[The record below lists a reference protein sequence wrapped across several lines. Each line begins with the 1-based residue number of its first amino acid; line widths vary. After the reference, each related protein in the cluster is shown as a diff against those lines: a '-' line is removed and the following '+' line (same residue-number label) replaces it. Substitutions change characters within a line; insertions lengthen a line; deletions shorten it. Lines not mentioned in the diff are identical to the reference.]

1 MAHGLSD
8 AQLEQWRTTGTVVAA
23 GDHIFSPMVLKAAA
37 AEAAAA
43 EQRFAFPSREA
54 PSTNELALSAELG
67 AVVHQLLGTSDVRL
81 FESLVF
87 PPAVAAAEAAAGAGC
102 RAAALL
108 DPPASA
114 TEAVH
119 VDIELDGDGGT
130 VTLYRSD
137 VARPPAGAGA
147 LQRCG
152 YRRADAEWIAG
163 ENSGWG
169 VSVSG
174 MPRDWVP
181 SLTVEQRNLFSFPPP
196 GSDYWT
202 DDTIAAVS
210 HHYASSASGWSGPE
224 GQEPS
229 PMDMSDY
236 IAAKSTPADMQVSTA
251 VTHPPPSLD
260 NEAPTERTLEPLPDR
275 WHFKESTRWAT
286 PEATLPID
294 PSQPDDDARGAVL
307 TEEQVARWHADGF
320 VVVQGIWPESLID
333 AAVAAAATL
342 EGDDSPVRIGKRLLG
357 PLFVTKNI
365 IFPRQARDKHRE
377 G

>member
-1 MAHGLSD
+1 
-8 AQLEQWRTTGTVVAA
+8 
-23 GDHIFSPMVLKAAA
+23 
-37 AEAAAA
+37 
-43 EQRFAFPSREA
+43 
-54 PSTNELALSAELG
+54 
-67 AVVHQLLGTSDVRL
+67 
-81 FESLVF
+81 
-87 PPAVAAAEAAAGAGC
+87 
-102 RAAALL
+102 
-108 DPPASA
+108 
-114 TEAVH
+114 
-119 VDIELDGDGGT
+119 
-130 VTLYRSD
+130 
-137 VARPPAGAGA
+137 
-147 LQRCG
+147 
-152 YRRADAEWIAG
+152 
-163 ENSGWG
+163 
-169 VSVSG
+169 
-174 MPRDWVP
+174 
-181 SLTVEQRNLFSFPPP
+181 
-196 GSDYWT
+196 
-202 DDTIAAVS
+202 
-210 HHYASSASGWSGPE
+210 
-224 GQEPS
+224 
-229 PMDMSDY
+229 MDMSDY

-294 PSQPDDDARGAVL
+294 PAQPDDAPGAVL